1 MFVRQVGDKM
11 QTDLLNIFFEESEE
25 HLQSLNENVL
35 ILEQNPADMGVIGEI
50 FRSAHT
56 FKGMSASMEFTE
68 MADLTHKMENVLDE
82 IRHGNIVVNAN
93 IIDVI
98 FECIDNLEKMVADVQ
113 QGGMGNIDAASTKQ
127 KLEALLNGNV
137 EVSADYVENNRISN
151 KNVVSHEV
159 YITVEQQAILKAVR
173 AVMCIEALQNLGD
186 IQKTVPSIEEIEAD
200 AFGFEFTVFMNT
212 DRSVEELK
220 QVVLHVSEIDKVEVK
235 QGESSQ
241 EVVSP
246 EVVVQEFVQVEE
258 TVQPAIVTQMET
270 PIEAVVQPAMVT
282 QMETPIEE
290 VAQPASATSAKSTT
304 KTKNAKVENRSIRVQ
319 LEKIERLMNMFEE
332 SVIER
337 GRIDELAQ
345 TIQNKE
351 LIEHLN
357 RLGDISKDIQ
367 NVLLNM
373 RMVPIETVFNRFPRM
388 VRMLAKDLG
397 KKIDLQITG
406 EDTEV
411 DKIVIDEIGDPLVH
425 LIRNA
430 IDHGIETVEQ
440 RRDAGKNETG
450 TIKLEA
456 FHSGNHVVI
465 QITDDGN
472 GIYKGKVLEKAI
484 KNGVVTEAEANKLTD
499 REVFDLI
506 FQPGFSTAEV
516 VSDLSGRGVG
526 LDVVKHTIH
535 SLGGHLIIDSE
546 EGKGSTFRIELPLT
560 LSIIQSMLVQTN
572 DKRYALPLGS
582 IVEAIRIKREDI
594 QSLQGKDVLN
604 YRDQII
610 EVKHLSTVFGE
621 KTVDEAFESYDSQM
635 VPVLIVRNTHRS
647 YGLIVNTIIGQRE
660 IVLKSLG
667 DFFAES
673 SNYFSGATILG
684 DGRVVLILN
693 PEGL

>member
-1 MFVRQVGDKM
+1 M

-35 ILEQNPADMGVIGEI
+35 VLEQNPADMDVVGEI

-82 IRHGNIVVNAN
+82 IRHGNIVVNAD

-113 QGGMGNIDAASTKQ
+113 QGGMGNIDVASTKQ

-137 EVSADYVENNRISN
+137 ETPTEHIEQNHIDNDDA
-151 KNVVSHEV
+151 VSHEV
-159 YITVEQQAILKAVR
+159 HITVEQQAILKAVR
-173 AVMCIEALQNLGD
+173 AIMCIEALQNVGN
-186 IQKTVPSIEEIEAD
+186 IQKTAPSIEEIEAD
-200 AFGFEFTVFMNT
+200 AFGFEFTVFMDT
-212 DRSVEELK
+212 DCSIEELK
-220 QVVLHVSEIDKVEVK
+220 QVVLHVSEIEKVEVK
-235 QGESSQ
+235 QGEPISREVASKKVVTQ
-241 EVVSP
+241 EV
-246 EVVVQEFVQVEE
+246 VQVEE
-258 TVQPAIVTQMET
+258 MLQPAVATQVESPIV
-270 PIEAVVQPAMVT
+270 AKNQPTSAM
-282 QMETPIEE
+282 P
-290 VAQPASATSAKSTT
+290 AKSTT

-430 IDHGIETVEQ
+430 IDHGVETVEK

-472 GIYKGKVLEKAI
+472 GINKGKVLEKAI
-484 KNGVVTEAEANKLTD
+484 KNGVVTEADANRLTD

-572 DKRYALPLGS
+572 DKRYALPLGN

-604 YRDQII
+604 YRNQII

-621 KTVDEAFESYDSQM
+621 KTVDEAFASYDGQM

>member
-1 MFVRQVGDKM
+1 MKM
-11 QTDLLNIFFEESEE
+11 QTDLLNIFLEESEE

-35 ILEQNPADMGVIGEI
+35 ILEQNPADMGVVGEI

-82 IRHGNIVVNAN
+82 IRHGNIVVHAN

-113 QGGMGNIDAASTKQ
+113 QGGMGNIDVVSTKN

-137 EVSADYVENNRISN
+137 ETSAGHVEQESIN
-151 KNVVSHEV
+151 KDDAVSHEV
-159 YITVEQQAILKAVR
+159 HITVEQQAILKAVR
-173 AVMCIEALQNLGD
+173 AIMCIEALQNIGD

-212 DRSVEELK
+212 DSSVEELK
-220 QVVLHVSEIDKVEVK
+220 QVVLHVSEIEKVVVK

-241 EVVSP
+241 EVDSKFAT
-246 EVVVQEFVQVEE
+246 EEAVQVEE
-258 TVQPAIVTQMET
+258 MIQPDVVTTQVEA
-270 PIEAVVQPAMVT
+270 PIEAAK
-282 QMETPIEE
+282 
-290 VAQPASATSAKSTT
+290 QPASATTTKSAA
-304 KTKNAKVENRSIRVQ
+304 KTKNAKGENRSIRVQ

-430 IDHGIETVEQ
+430 IDHGVETVEQ

-472 GIYKGKVLEKAI
+472 GIHKGKVLEKAI
-484 KNGVVTEAEANKLTD
+484 KNGVVTESEANKLTD
-499 REVFDLI
+499 REVYDLI

-572 DKRYALPLGS
+572 DTRYALPLGN

-594 QSLQGKDVLN
+594 QSVQGKDVLN

-621 KTVDEAFESYDSQM
+621 KTVDEAFGSYDSQM

-667 DFFAES
+667 DFFADS

>member
-1 MFVRQVGDKM
+1 MKM

-35 ILEQNPADMGVIGEI
+35 TLEQNPTDMDVVGEI

-82 IRHGNIVVNAN
+82 IRHGNIVVNAE

-113 QGGMGNIDAASTKQ
+113 QGGMGNIDVVATKQ
-127 KLEALLNGNV
+127 KLEALLNGNI
-137 EVSADYVENNRISN
+137 EIPTEHIEQETINNDDEA
-151 KNVVSHEV
+151 SHEV
-159 YITVEQQAILKAVR
+159 HITVEQQAILKAVR
-173 AVMCIEALQNLGD
+173 AIMCIEALQNVGNV
-186 IQKTVPSIEEIEAD
+186 QRTVPSIEEIEEIEAD
-200 AFGFEFTVFMNT
+200 AFGFEFTVFMDT
-212 DRSVEELK
+212 DQSEEELK
-220 QVVLHVSEIDKVEVK
+220 QVVLHVSEIEKVEVK
-235 QGESSQ
+235 QAHTSK
-241 EVVSP
+241 EVVSEKLATQEAIQ
-246 EVVVQEFVQVEE
+246 EVSQAATHVESTKE
-258 TVQPAIVTQMET
+258 VSKQSTNAT
-270 PIEAVVQPAMVT
+270 P
-282 QMETPIEE
+282 
-290 VAQPASATSAKSTT
+290 AKSAA
-304 KTKNAKVENRSIRVQ
+304 KTKNGKVENRSIRVQ

-345 TIQNKE
+345 AIQNKE

-430 IDHGIETVEQ
+430 IDHGVETVEQ

-472 GIYKGKVLEKAI
+472 GIHKGKVLEKAI
-484 KNGVVTEAEANKLTD
+484 KNGVVTESEANKLTD
-499 REVFDLI
+499 REIFDLI

-572 DKRYALPLGS
+572 DKRYALPLGN

-594 QSLQGKDVLN
+594 QSIQGKDVLN
-604 YRDQII
+604 YRNQII

-621 KTVDEAFESYDSQM
+621 KTADEAFASYDGQM

>member
-1 MFVRQVGDKM
+1 M

-35 ILEQNPADMGVIGEI
+35 VLEQNPADMDVVGEI

-82 IRHGNIVVNAN
+82 IRHGNIVVNAD

-113 QGGMGNIDAASTKQ
+113 QGGMGNIDVVSTKQ

-137 EVSADYVENNRISN
+137 ETTTEHIEQNHIDNDDA
-151 KNVVSHEV
+151 VSHEV
-159 YITVEQQAILKAVR
+159 HITVEQQAILKAVR
-173 AVMCIEALQNLGD
+173 AIMCIEALQNVGN
-186 IQKTVPSIEEIEAD
+186 IQKTAPSIEEIEAD
-200 AFGFEFTVFMNT
+200 AFGFEFTVFMDT
-212 DRSVEELK
+212 DCSIEELK
-220 QVVLHVSEIDKVEVK
+220 QVVLHVSEIEKVEVK
-235 QGESSQ
+235 QGEPISREVASKKVVTQ
-241 EVVSP
+241 EV
-246 EVVVQEFVQVEE
+246 VQVEE
-258 TVQPAIVTQMET
+258 TLQPAVATQVESPIVATN
-270 PIEAVVQPAMVT
+270 QP
-282 QMETPIEE
+282 
-290 VAQPASATSAKSTT
+290 AKSTT

-430 IDHGIETVEQ
+430 IDHGVETVEK

-472 GIYKGKVLEKAI
+472 GIHKGKVLEKAI
-484 KNGVVTEAEANKLTD
+484 KNGVVTEADANRLTD

-560 LSIIQSMLVQTN
+560 LSIIQSMLIQTN
-572 DKRYALPLGS
+572 DKRYALPLGN
-582 IVEAIRIKREDI
+582 IVEAIRIKKEDI

-604 YRDQII
+604 YRNQII

-621 KTVDEAFESYDSQM
+621 KTVDEAFASYDGQM

>member
-1 MFVRQVGDKM
+1 M

-35 ILEQNPADMGVIGEI
+35 VLEQNPADMDVVGEI

-82 IRHGNIVVNAN
+82 IRHGNIVVNAD

-113 QGGMGNIDAASTKQ
+113 QGGMGNIDVVSTKQ

-137 EVSADYVENNRISN
+137 ETTTERIEQN
-151 KNVVSHEV
+151 HIDNDDAVSHEV
-159 YITVEQQAILKAVR
+159 HITVEQQAILKAVR
-173 AVMCIEALQNLGD
+173 AIMCIEALQNVGN
-186 IQKTVPSIEEIEAD
+186 IQKTAPSIEEIETD
-200 AFGFEFTVFMNT
+200 AFGFEFTVFMDT
-212 DRSVEELK
+212 DCSIEELK
-220 QVVLHVSEIDKVEVK
+220 QVVLHVSEIEKVEVK
-235 QGESSQ
+235 QGEPISREVASKKVVTQ
-241 EVVSP
+241 EV
-246 EVVVQEFVQVEE
+246 VQVEE
-258 TVQPAIVTQMET
+258 TLQPAVATQVESPIVATN
-270 PIEAVVQPAMVT
+270 QP
-282 QMETPIEE
+282 
-290 VAQPASATSAKSTT
+290 AKSTT

-430 IDHGIETVEQ
+430 IDHGVETVEK

-472 GIYKGKVLEKAI
+472 GINKGKVLEKAI
-484 KNGVVTEAEANKLTD
+484 KNGVVTEADANRLTD

-560 LSIIQSMLVQTN
+560 LSIIQSMLIQTN
-572 DKRYALPLGS
+572 DKRYALPLGN
-582 IVEAIRIKREDI
+582 IVEAIRIKKEDI

-604 YRDQII
+604 YRNQII

-621 KTVDEAFESYDSQM
+621 KTVDEAFASYDGQM

>member
-1 MFVRQVGDKM
+1 M
-11 QTDLLNIFFEESEE
+11 QTDLLNIFFEEAEE

-35 ILEQNPADMGVIGEI
+35 NLEQNPADMGVVGEI

-56 FKGMSASMEFTE
+56 FKGMSASMEFAE

-82 IRHGNIVVNAN
+82 IRHGNMMVNAN

-113 QGGMGNIDAASTKQ
+113 QGGMGNIDVVSTKQ
-127 KLEALLNGNV
+127 KLEALLHGNV
-137 EVSADYVENNRISN
+137 VTPTEHIEQDHIGNDGG
-151 KNVVSHEV
+151 VSHEV
-159 YITVEQQAILKAVR
+159 HITVEQQAILKAVR
-173 AVMCIEALQNLGD
+173 AIMCIEALQNVGN

-200 AFGFEFTVFMNT
+200 AFGFEFTVFMDT
-212 DRSVEELK
+212 DYNVEELK
-220 QVVLHVSEIDKVEVK
+220 QVVLHISEIEKVEVK
-235 QGESSQ
+235 QGHTSQ
-241 EVVSP
+241 EAVQIEKMIQSSAVAQVVSP
-246 EVVVQEFVQVEE
+246 VEAPK
-258 TVQPAIVTQMET
+258 QPANTT
-270 PIEAVVQPAMVT
+270 P
-282 QMETPIEE
+282 
-290 VAQPASATSAKSTT
+290 AKSTV

-319 LEKIERLMNMFEE
+319 LEKIETLMNMFEE

-406 EDTEV
+406 ETTEV

-430 IDHGIETVEQ
+430 IDHGVETVEK

-472 GIYKGKVLEKAI
+472 GINKGKVLEKAI
-484 KNGVVTEAEANKLTD
+484 KNGVVTEADANRLTD

-572 DKRYALPLGS
+572 DKRYALPLGN

-604 YRDQII
+604 YRNQII

-621 KTVDEAFESYDSQM
+621 KTVDEAFASYDGQM

>member
-1 MFVRQVGDKM
+1 M

-35 ILEQNPADMGVIGEI
+35 VLEQNPADMDVVGEI

-82 IRHGNIVVNAN
+82 IRHGNIVVNAD

-113 QGGMGNIDAASTKQ
+113 QGGMGNIDVASTKQ

-137 EVSADYVENNRISN
+137 ETPTEHIEQNHIDTDDG
-151 KNVVSHEV
+151 VSHEV
-159 YITVEQQAILKAVR
+159 HITVEQQAILKAVR
-173 AVMCIEALQNLGD
+173 AIMCIEALQNVGN
-186 IQKTVPSIEEIEAD
+186 IQKTAPSIEEIEAD
-200 AFGFEFTVFMNT
+200 AFGFEFTVFMDT
-212 DRSVEELK
+212 DCSIEELK
-220 QVVLHVSEIDKVEVK
+220 QVVLHVSEIEKVEVK
-235 QGESSQ
+235 QGEPISKEVASKKVVTQ
-241 EVVSP
+241 EV
-246 EVVVQEFVQVEE
+246 VQVEE
-258 TVQPAIVTQMET
+258 KLQPAVVTQVKS
-270 PIEAVVQPAMVT
+270 PIEATNQPSSTM
-282 QMETPIEE
+282 P
-290 VAQPASATSAKSTT
+290 AKSTT

-345 TIQNKE
+345 IIQNKE

-430 IDHGIETVEQ
+430 IDHGVETVEK

-472 GIYKGKVLEKAI
+472 GINKGKVLEKAI
-484 KNGVVTEAEANKLTD
+484 KNGVVTEADANRLTN

-572 DKRYALPLGS
+572 DKRYALPLGN

-604 YRDQII
+604 YRNQII

-621 KTVDEAFESYDSQM
+621 KTVDEAFASYDGQM

>member
-1 MFVRQVGDKM
+1 M
-11 QTDLLNIFFEESEE
+11 QTDLLNIFFEEAEE

-35 ILEQNPADMGVIGEI
+35 NLEQNPADMGVVGEI

-56 FKGMSASMEFTE
+56 FKGMSASMEFAE

-82 IRHGNIVVNAN
+82 IRHGNMMVNAN

-113 QGGMGNIDAASTKQ
+113 QGGMGNIDVVSTKH

-137 EVSADYVENNRISN
+137 EASMEQVEQSSINNDDT
-151 KNVVSHEV
+151 VSHEV

-173 AVMCIEALQNLGD
+173 AIMCIEALQNIGD

-200 AFGFEFTVFMNT
+200 AFGFEFTVYMDT

-220 QVVLHVSEIDKVEVK
+220 QVVLHVSEIEKVEVK
-235 QGESSQ
+235 QGNIAE
-241 EVVSP
+241 EGI
-246 EVVVQEFVQVEE
+246 VQSI
-258 TVQPAIVTQMET
+258 AATQLDPSLEART
-270 PIEAVVQPAMVT
+270 PTAST
-282 QMETPIEE
+282 TP
-290 VAQPASATSAKSTT
+290 AKSTT

-337 GRIDELAQ
+337 GRIDELAE

-397 KKIDLQITG
+397 KKIDLQIKG

-430 IDHGIETVEQ
+430 IDHGIETVEN

-472 GIYKGKVLEKAI
+472 GIHKGKVLEKAI
-484 KNGVVTEAEANKLTD
+484 KNGVVTESEANKLTD

-572 DKRYALPLGS
+572 DKRYALPLGN
-582 IVEAIRIKREDI
+582 IAEAIRIKKEDI

-604 YRDQII
+604 YRNQII

-621 KTVDEAFESYDSQM
+621 KTVDEAFASYDSQM

>member
-1 MFVRQVGDKM
+1 M

-35 ILEQNPADMGVIGEI
+35 VLEQNPADMDVVGEI

-82 IRHGNIVVNAN
+82 IRHGNIVVNAD

-113 QGGMGNIDAASTKQ
+113 QGGMGNIDVVSTKQ

-137 EVSADYVENNRISN
+137 ETPTEHIEQNHIDNDDA
-151 KNVVSHEV
+151 VSHEV
-159 YITVEQQAILKAVR
+159 HITVEQQAILKAVR
-173 AVMCIEALQNLGD
+173 AIMCIEALQNVGN
-186 IQKTVPSIEEIEAD
+186 IQKTAPSIEEIEAD
-200 AFGFEFTVFMNT
+200 AFGFEFTVFMDT
-212 DRSVEELK
+212 DCSIEELK
-220 QVVLHVSEIDKVEVK
+220 QVVLHVSEIEKVEVK
-235 QGESSQ
+235 QGEPISREVASKKVVTQ
-241 EVVSP
+241 EV
-246 EVVVQEFVQVEE
+246 VQVEE
-258 TVQPAIVTQMET
+258 MLQPAVATQVESPIVATN
-270 PIEAVVQPAMVT
+270 QP
-282 QMETPIEE
+282 
-290 VAQPASATSAKSTT
+290 TSAMPAKSNT

-337 GRIDELAQ
+337 GRIDELAE

-430 IDHGIETVEQ
+430 IDHGVETVEK

-472 GIYKGKVLEKAI
+472 GINKGKVLEKAI
-484 KNGVVTEAEANKLTD
+484 KNGVVTEADANRLTD

-572 DKRYALPLGS
+572 DKRYALPLGN

-604 YRDQII
+604 YRNQII

-621 KTVDEAFESYDSQM
+621 KTVDEAFASYDGQM

>member
-1 MFVRQVGDKM
+1 M

-35 ILEQNPADMGVIGEI
+35 TLEQNPADMDVVGEI

-56 FKGMSASMEFTE
+56 FKGMSASMEFAE

-82 IRHGNIVVNAN
+82 IRHGNIVVNAD

-113 QGGMGNIDAASTKQ
+113 QGGMGNIDVVSTKQ
-127 KLEALLNGNV
+127 KLEALLHGNV
-137 EVSADYVENNRISN
+137 VTPTEHIEQDHIGNDGG
-151 KNVVSHEV
+151 VSHEV
-159 YITVEQQAILKAVR
+159 HITVEQQAILKAVR
-173 AVMCIEALQNLGD
+173 AIMCIEALQNVGN

-200 AFGFEFTVFMNT
+200 AFGFEFTVFMDSDYN
-212 DRSVEELK
+212 VEELK
-220 QVVLHVSEIDKVEVK
+220 QVVLHISEIEKVEVK
-235 QGESSQ
+235 QGHTSQ
-241 EVVSP
+241 EAVQIEKMIQSSAVAQVVSP
-246 EVVVQEFVQVEE
+246 VEAPK
-258 TVQPAIVTQMET
+258 QP
-270 PIEAVVQPAMVT
+270 
-282 QMETPIEE
+282 
-290 VAQPASATSAKSTT
+290 AKSTV

-319 LEKIERLMNMFEE
+319 LEKIETLMNMFEE

-406 EDTEV
+406 ETTEV

-430 IDHGIETVEQ
+430 IDHGVETVEK

-472 GIYKGKVLEKAI
+472 GINKGKVLEKAI
-484 KNGVVTEAEANKLTD
+484 KNGVVTEADANRLTD

-572 DKRYALPLGS
+572 DKRYALPLGN

-604 YRDQII
+604 YRNQII

-621 KTVDEAFESYDSQM
+621 KTVDEAFASYDGQM

>member
-1 MFVRQVGDKM
+1 M

-35 ILEQNPADMGVIGEI
+35 VLEQNPADMDVVGEI

-82 IRHGNIVVNAN
+82 IRHGNIVVNAD

-113 QGGMGNIDAASTKQ
+113 QGGMGNIDVASTKQ

-137 EVSADYVENNRISN
+137 ETPTEHIEQNHIDTDDG
-151 KNVVSHEV
+151 VSHEV
-159 YITVEQQAILKAVR
+159 HITVEQQAILKAVR
-173 AVMCIEALQNLGD
+173 AIMCIEALQNVGN
-186 IQKTVPSIEEIEAD
+186 IQKTAPSIEEIEAD
-200 AFGFEFTVFMNT
+200 AFGFEFTVFMDT
-212 DRSVEELK
+212 DCSIEELK
-220 QVVLHVSEIDKVEVK
+220 QVVLHVSEIEKVEVK
-235 QGESSQ
+235 QGEPISKEVASKKVVTQ
-241 EVVSP
+241 EV
-246 EVVVQEFVQVEE
+246 VQVEE
-258 TVQPAIVTQMET
+258 KLQPAVVTQVKS
-270 PIEAVVQPAMVT
+270 PIEATNQPSSTM
-282 QMETPIEE
+282 P
-290 VAQPASATSAKSTT
+290 AKSTT

-345 TIQNKE
+345 IIQNKE

-397 KKIDLQITG
+397 KKIDLKITG

-430 IDHGIETVEQ
+430 IDHGVETVEK

-472 GIYKGKVLEKAI
+472 GINKGKVLEKAI
-484 KNGVVTEAEANKLTD
+484 KNGVVTEADANRLTD

-572 DKRYALPLGS
+572 DKRYALPLGN

-604 YRDQII
+604 YRNQII

-621 KTVDEAFESYDSQM
+621 KTVDEAFASYDGQM

>member
-1 MFVRQVGDKM
+1 M

-35 ILEQNPADMGVIGEI
+35 TLEQNPTDMDVVGEI

-82 IRHGNIVVNAN
+82 IRQGNIVVNAE

-113 QGGMGNIDAASTKQ
+113 QGGMGNIDVIATKQ
-127 KLEALLNGNV
+127 KLEALLNGNI
-137 EVSADYVENNRISN
+137 EIPTEHIEQETINNDDAA
-151 KNVVSHEV
+151 SHEV
-159 YITVEQQAILKAVR
+159 HITVEQQAILKAVR
-173 AVMCIEALQNLGD
+173 AIMCIEALQNVGNV
-186 IQKTVPSIEEIEAD
+186 QRTVPSIEEIEAD
-200 AFGFEFTVFMNT
+200 AFGFEFTVFMDT
-212 DRSVEELK
+212 DQSEEELK
-220 QVVLHVSEIDKVEVK
+220 QVVLHVSEIEKVEVK
-235 QGESSQ
+235 QGHTSKEVVSEKLVTQ
-241 EVVSP
+241 EVVQ
-246 EVVVQEFVQVEE
+246 EVIQAATHVESTKE
-258 TVQPAIVTQMET
+258 VSKQSANAT
-270 PIEAVVQPAMVT
+270 P
-282 QMETPIEE
+282 
-290 VAQPASATSAKSTT
+290 AKSNA
-304 KTKNAKVENRSIRVQ
+304 KTKNGKVENRSIRVQ

-345 TIQNKE
+345 AIQNKE

-430 IDHGIETVEQ
+430 IDHGVETVEQ

-472 GIYKGKVLEKAI
+472 GIHKGKVLEKAI
-484 KNGVVTEAEANKLTD
+484 KNGVVTESEANKLTD
-499 REVFDLI
+499 REIFDLI

-572 DKRYALPLGS
+572 DKRYALPLGN

-594 QSLQGKDVLN
+594 QSIQGKDVLN
-604 YRDQII
+604 YRNQII

-621 KTVDEAFESYDSQM
+621 KTADEAFASYDGQM

>member
-1 MFVRQVGDKM
+1 M

-35 ILEQNPADMGVIGEI
+35 ILEQNPADMDVVGEI

-82 IRHGNIVVNAN
+82 IRHGNIVVHAN

-113 QGGMGNIDAASTKQ
+113 QGGMGNIDVVSTKQ
-127 KLEALLNGNV
+127 KLESLLNGNV
-137 EVSADYVENNRISN
+137 ETSMEHVEQESINNDDA
-151 KNVVSHEV
+151 VSHEV
-159 YITVEQQAILKAVR
+159 HITVEQQAILKAVR
-173 AVMCIEALQNLGD
+173 AIMCIEALQNIGD

-212 DRSVEELK
+212 DRSEKELK
-220 QVVLHVSEIDKVEVK
+220 QVVLHVSEIEKVVVK
-235 QGESSQ
+235 QGESLQ
-241 EVVSP
+241 EVDSTVATQEDARVEEMIQPS
-246 EVVVQEFVQVEE
+246 VVAQVE
-258 TVQPAIVTQMET
+258 A
-270 PIEAVVQPAMVT
+270 PIETAK
-282 QMETPIEE
+282 
-290 VAQPASATSAKSTT
+290 QPASAIPTKSTA
-304 KTKNAKVENRSIRVQ
+304 KTKNAKGENRSIRVQ

-345 TIQNKE
+345 AIQNKE

-472 GIYKGKVLEKAI
+472 GIHKGKVLEKAI
-484 KNGVVTEAEANKLTD
+484 KNGVVTESEANKLTD

-572 DKRYALPLGS
+572 DKRYALPLGN

-594 QSLQGKDVLN
+594 QSIQGKDVLN

-621 KTVDEAFESYDSQM
+621 KTVDEAFESYESQM

>member
-1 MFVRQVGDKM
+1 M

-35 ILEQNPADMGVIGEI
+35 ILEQNPADMGVVGEI

-137 EVSADYVENNRISN
+137 EVSADNVENNRISN

-173 AVMCIEALQNLGD
+173 AIMCIEALQNLGD

-258 TVQPAIVTQMET
+258 TVQPAIVTQL
-270 PIEAVVQPAMVT
+270 
-282 QMETPIEE
+282 ETPIEE

-484 KNGVVTEAEANKLTD
+484 KNGVITEAEANKLTD

>member
-1 MFVRQVGDKM
+1 M
-11 QTDLLNIFFEESEE
+11 QTDLLNIFFEEAEE

-35 ILEQNPADMGVIGEI
+35 NLEQNPADMGVVGEI

-56 FKGMSASMEFTE
+56 FKGMSASMEFAE

-82 IRHGNIVVNAN
+82 IRHGNMMVNAN
-93 IIDVI
+93 ITDVI

-113 QGGMGNIDAASTKQ
+113 QGGMGNIDVVSTKH

-137 EVSADYVENNRISN
+137 EASMEQVEQSSINNDDT
-151 KNVVSHEV
+151 VSHEV

-173 AVMCIEALQNLGD
+173 AIMCIEALQNVGD

-200 AFGFEFTVFMNT
+200 AFGFEFTVYMDT

-220 QVVLHVSEIDKVEVK
+220 QVVLHVSEIEKVEVK
-235 QGESSQ
+235 QGNIAGEGI
-241 EVVSP
+241 
-246 EVVVQEFVQVEE
+246 VQSI
-258 TVQPAIVTQMET
+258 AATQLDPSLEART
-270 PIEAVVQPAMVT
+270 PT
-282 QMETPIEE
+282 
-290 VAQPASATSAKSTT
+290 ASTKPAKSTT

-337 GRIDELAQ
+337 GRIDELAE

-397 KKIDLQITG
+397 KKIDLQIKG

-430 IDHGIETVEQ
+430 IDHGIETVEN

-472 GIYKGKVLEKAI
+472 GIHKGKVLEKAI
-484 KNGVVTEAEANKLTD
+484 KNGVVTESEANKLTD

-572 DKRYALPLGS
+572 DKRYALPLGN
-582 IVEAIRIKREDI
+582 IAEAIRIKKEDI

-604 YRDQII
+604 YRNQII

-621 KTVDEAFESYDSQM
+621 KTVDEAFASYDSQM

>member
-1 MFVRQVGDKM
+1 M
-11 QTDLLNIFFEESEE
+11 QTDLLNIFFEEAEE

-35 ILEQNPADMGVIGEI
+35 NLEQNPADMDVVGEI

-82 IRHGNIVVNAN
+82 IRHGNMMVNAN

-113 QGGMGNIDAASTKQ
+113 QGGMGNIDVVSTKH

-137 EVSADYVENNRISN
+137 ESSMEHTELSSINNDDT
-151 KNVVSHEV
+151 VSHEV

-173 AVMCIEALQNLGD
+173 AIMCIEALQNLGS

-200 AFGFEFTVFMNT
+200 AFGFEFTVYMDT

-220 QVVLHVSEIDKVEVK
+220 QVVLHVSEIEKVEVK
-235 QGESSQ
+235 QGNYIAQ
-241 EVVSP
+241 EV
-246 EVVVQEFVQVEE
+246 VQVEE
-258 TVQPAIVTQMET
+258 TILPIAATQHESSLEASTQPAGT
-270 PIEAVVQPAMVT
+270 
-282 QMETPIEE
+282 
-290 VAQPASATSAKSTT
+290 TSAKSTT

-337 GRIDELAQ
+337 GRIDELAE

-397 KKIDLQITG
+397 KKIDLQIKG

-430 IDHGIETVEQ
+430 IDHGVETVEK

-472 GIYKGKVLEKAI
+472 GIHKGKVLEKAI
-484 KNGVVTEAEANKLTD
+484 KNGVVTEAEANKLSD

-560 LSIIQSMLVQTN
+560 LSIIQSMLIQTN
-572 DKRYALPLGS
+572 DKRYALPLGN
-582 IVEAIRIKREDI
+582 IVEAIRIKKEDI

-604 YRDQII
+604 YRNQII

-621 KTVDEAFESYDSQM
+621 NTVDEAFASYDSQM

>member
-1 MFVRQVGDKM
+1 M

-35 ILEQNPADMGVIGEI
+35 VLEQNPADMDVVGEI

-82 IRHGNIVVNAN
+82 IRHGNIVVNAD

-113 QGGMGNIDAASTKQ
+113 QGGMGNIDVASTKQ

-137 EVSADYVENNRISN
+137 ETPTEHIEQNHIDTDDG
-151 KNVVSHEV
+151 VSHEV
-159 YITVEQQAILKAVR
+159 HITVEQQAILKAVR
-173 AVMCIEALQNLGD
+173 AIMCIEALQNVGN
-186 IQKTVPSIEEIEAD
+186 IQKTAPSIEEIEAD
-200 AFGFEFTVFMNT
+200 AFGFEFTVFMDT
-212 DRSVEELK
+212 DCSIEELK
-220 QVVLHVSEIDKVEVK
+220 QVVLHVSEIEKVEVK
-235 QGESSQ
+235 QGEPISK
-241 EVVSP
+241 EVASKKVVTK
-246 EVVVQEFVQVEE
+246 EVVQVEE
-258 TVQPAIVTQMET
+258 KLQPAVVTQVKS
-270 PIEAVVQPAMVT
+270 PIEATNQPSSTM
-282 QMETPIEE
+282 P
-290 VAQPASATSAKSTT
+290 AKSTT

-345 TIQNKE
+345 IIQNKE

-388 VRMLAKDLG
+388 VRMLAKDIG

-430 IDHGIETVEQ
+430 IDHGVETVEK

-472 GIYKGKVLEKAI
+472 GINKGKVLEKAI
-484 KNGVVTEAEANKLTD
+484 KNGVVTEADANRLTD

-572 DKRYALPLGS
+572 DKRYALPLGN

-604 YRDQII
+604 YRNQII

-621 KTVDEAFESYDSQM
+621 KTVDEAFASYDGQM

>member
-1 MFVRQVGDKM
+1 M
-11 QTDLLNIFFEESEE
+11 
-25 HLQSLNENVL
+25 
-35 ILEQNPADMGVIGEI
+35 
-50 FRSAHT
+50 
-56 FKGMSASMEFTE
+56 
-68 MADLTHKMENVLDE
+68 
-82 IRHGNIVVNAN
+82 VNAD

-113 QGGMGNIDAASTKQ
+113 QGGMGNIDVVSTKQ
-127 KLEALLNGNV
+127 KLEALLHGNV
-137 EVSADYVENNRISN
+137 VTPTEHIEQDHIGNDGG
-151 KNVVSHEV
+151 VSHEV
-159 YITVEQQAILKAVR
+159 HIMVEQQAILKAVR
-173 AVMCIEALQNLGD
+173 AIMCIEALQNVGN

-200 AFGFEFTVFMNT
+200 AFGFEFTVFMDT
-212 DRSVEELK
+212 DYNVEELK
-220 QVVLHVSEIDKVEVK
+220 QVVLHISEIEKVEVK
-235 QGESSQ
+235 QGHTSQ
-241 EVVSP
+241 EAVQIEKMIQSSAVAQVVSP
-246 EVVVQEFVQVEE
+246 VEAPK
-258 TVQPAIVTQMET
+258 QPANTT
-270 PIEAVVQPAMVT
+270 P
-282 QMETPIEE
+282 
-290 VAQPASATSAKSTT
+290 AKSTV

-319 LEKIERLMNMFEE
+319 LEKIETLMNMFEE

-406 EDTEV
+406 ETTEV

-430 IDHGIETVEQ
+430 IDHGVETVEK

-472 GIYKGKVLEKAI
+472 GINKGKVLEKAI
-484 KNGVVTEAEANKLTD
+484 KNGVVTEADANRLTD

-572 DKRYALPLGS
+572 DKRYALPLGN

-604 YRDQII
+604 YRNQII

-621 KTVDEAFESYDSQM
+621 KTVDEAFASYDGQM

>member
-1 MFVRQVGDKM
+1 M

-35 ILEQNPADMGVIGEI
+35 VLEQNPADMDVVGEI

-82 IRHGNIVVNAN
+82 IRHGNIVVNAD

-113 QGGMGNIDAASTKQ
+113 QGGMGNIDVVSTKQ

-137 EVSADYVENNRISN
+137 ETPTEHIEQNHIDNDDA
-151 KNVVSHEV
+151 VSHEV
-159 YITVEQQAILKAVR
+159 HITVEQQAILKAVR
-173 AVMCIEALQNLGD
+173 AIMCIEALQNVGN
-186 IQKTVPSIEEIEAD
+186 IQKTAPSIEEIEAD
-200 AFGFEFTVFMNT
+200 AFGFEFTVFMDT
-212 DRSVEELK
+212 DCSIEELK
-220 QVVLHVSEIDKVEVK
+220 QVVLHVSEIEKVEVK
-235 QGESSQ
+235 QGEPISREVASKKVVTQ
-241 EVVSP
+241 EV
-246 EVVVQEFVQVEE
+246 VQVEE
-258 TVQPAIVTQMET
+258 MLQPAVATQVESPIVATN
-270 PIEAVVQPAMVT
+270 QPTSAM
-282 QMETPIEE
+282 P
-290 VAQPASATSAKSTT
+290 AKSTT

-430 IDHGIETVEQ
+430 IDHGVETVEK

-450 TIKLEA
+450 TIKLGA

-472 GIYKGKVLEKAI
+472 GINKGKVLEKAI
-484 KNGVVTEAEANKLTD
+484 KNGVVTEADANRLTD

-572 DKRYALPLGS
+572 DKRYALPLGN

-604 YRDQII
+604 YRNQII

-621 KTVDEAFESYDSQM
+621 KTVDEAFASYDGQM

>member
-1 MFVRQVGDKM
+1 M

-35 ILEQNPADMGVIGEI
+35 TLEQNPTDMDVVGEI

-82 IRHGNIVVNAN
+82 IRHGNIVVNAE

-113 QGGMGNIDAASTKQ
+113 QGGMGNIDVVATKQ
-127 KLEALLNGNV
+127 KLEALLNGNI
-137 EVSADYVENNRISN
+137 EIPTEHIEQETINNDDEA
-151 KNVVSHEV
+151 SHEV
-159 YITVEQQAILKAVR
+159 HITVEQQAILKAVR
-173 AVMCIEALQNLGD
+173 AIMCIEALQNVGNV
-186 IQKTVPSIEEIEAD
+186 QRTVPSIEEIEAD
-200 AFGFEFTVFMNT
+200 AFGFEFTVFMDT
-212 DRSVEELK
+212 DQSEEELK
-220 QVVLHVSEIDKVEVK
+220 QVVLHVSEIEKVEVK
-235 QGESSQ
+235 QAHTSK
-241 EVVSP
+241 EVVSEKLATQEAIQ
-246 EVVVQEFVQVEE
+246 EVSQAATHVESTKE
-258 TVQPAIVTQMET
+258 VSKQSTNAT
-270 PIEAVVQPAMVT
+270 P
-282 QMETPIEE
+282 
-290 VAQPASATSAKSTT
+290 AKSAA
-304 KTKNAKVENRSIRVQ
+304 KTKNGKVENRSIRVQ

-345 TIQNKE
+345 AIQNKE

-357 RLGDISKDIQ
+357 RLGEISKDIQ

-430 IDHGIETVEQ
+430 IDHGVETVEQ

-472 GIYKGKVLEKAI
+472 GIHKGKVLEKAI
-484 KNGVVTEAEANKLTD
+484 KNGVVTESEANKLTD
-499 REVFDLI
+499 REIFDLI

-572 DKRYALPLGS
+572 DKRYALPLGN

-594 QSLQGKDVLN
+594 QSIQGKDVLN
-604 YRDQII
+604 YRNQII

-621 KTVDEAFESYDSQM
+621 KTADEAFASYDGQM

>member
-1 MFVRQVGDKM
+1 M
-11 QTDLLNIFFEESEE
+11 QTDLLNIFFEEAEE

-35 ILEQNPADMGVIGEI
+35 NLERNPADMGVVGEI

-68 MADLTHKMENVLDE
+68 MADLTHKMESVLDE
-82 IRHGNIVVNAN
+82 IRHGNMMVNAN

-113 QGGMGNIDAASTKQ
+113 QGGMGNIDVVSTKF

-137 EVSADYVENNRISN
+137 EASMENAEQSSINN
-151 KNVVSHEV
+151 DDTVSHEV

-173 AVMCIEALQNLGD
+173 AIMCIEALQNLGN

-200 AFGFEFTVFMNT
+200 AFGFEFTVYMNT
-212 DRSVEELK
+212 DHSVEELK
-220 QVVLHVSEIDKVEVK
+220 RVVLHVSEIEKVEVK
-235 QGESSQ
+235 QGSHK
-241 EVVSP
+241 
-246 EVVVQEFVQVEE
+246 VQEGVQVEE
-258 TVQPAIVTQMET
+258 TIQQVETRQLESSLELPIQPV
-270 PIEAVVQPAMVT
+270 
-282 QMETPIEE
+282 
-290 VAQPASATSAKSTT
+290 SNTSTKRTT

-319 LEKIERLMNMFEE
+319 LEKIETLMNMFEE

-337 GRIDELAQ
+337 GRIDELAE

-430 IDHGIETVEQ
+430 IDHGIETVEK

-472 GIYKGKVLEKAI
+472 GIYKEKVLEKAI
-484 KNGVVTEAEANKLTD
+484 KNGVITETEANKLTD
-499 REVFDLI
+499 REVYDLI

-572 DKRYALPLGS
+572 DTRYALPLGN
-582 IVEAIRIKREDI
+582 IVEAIRIQKEDI

-604 YRDQII
+604 YRNQII
-610 EVKHLSTVFGE
+610 EVKHLNTVFGE
-621 KTVDEAFESYDSQM
+621 KTVDDAFASYDSQM
-635 VPVLIVRNTHRS
+635 VPVLIVRNSHRS

>member
-1 MFVRQVGDKM
+1 M
-11 QTDLLNIFFEESEE
+11 QTDLLNIFFEEAEE

-35 ILEQNPADMGVIGEI
+35 NLERNPADMGVVGEI

-68 MADLTHKMENVLDE
+68 MADLTHKMESVLDE
-82 IRHGNIVVNAN
+82 IRHGNMMVNAN

-113 QGGMGNIDAASTKQ
+113 QGGMGNIDVVSTKL

-137 EVSADYVENNRISN
+137 EASMENVEQNSINNDDT
-151 KNVVSHEV
+151 VSHEV

-173 AVMCIEALQNLGD
+173 AIMCIEALQNLGN

-200 AFGFEFTVFMNT
+200 AFGFEFTVHMNT
-212 DRSVEELK
+212 DHSVEELER
-220 QVVLHVSEIDKVEVK
+220 VVLHVSEIEKVEVK
-235 QGESSQ
+235 QGIHKVQ
-241 EVVSP
+241 EV
-246 EVVVQEFVQVEE
+246 VQVEE
-258 TVQPAIVTQMET
+258 TIPQVETRQLKSPLELPIQPV
-270 PIEAVVQPAMVT
+270 
-282 QMETPIEE
+282 
-290 VAQPASATSAKSTT
+290 SNTSTKSTT

-319 LEKIERLMNMFEE
+319 LEKIETLMNMFEE

-337 GRIDELAQ
+337 GRIDELAE

-397 KKIDLQITG
+397 KKIDLQIKG

-430 IDHGIETVEQ
+430 IDHGIETIEK

-472 GIYKGKVLEKAI
+472 GIHKGKVLEKAI
-484 KNGVVTEAEANKLTD
+484 KNGVVTESEANKLMD

-572 DKRYALPLGS
+572 DTRYALPLGN
-582 IVEAIRIKREDI
+582 IVEAIRIQKEDI

-604 YRDQII
+604 YRNQII
-610 EVKHLSTVFGE
+610 EVKHLNNVFGE
-621 KTVDEAFESYDSQM
+621 KTVEDAFASYDSQM
-635 VPVLIVRNTHRS
+635 VPVLIVRNSRRS

-673 SNYFSGATILG
+673 SNCFSGATILG

>member
-1 MFVRQVGDKM
+1 M
-11 QTDLLNIFFEESEE
+11 QTDLLNIFFEEAEE

-35 ILEQNPADMGVIGEI
+35 NLEQNPADMGVVGEI

-56 FKGMSASMEFTE
+56 FKGMSASMEFAE

-82 IRHGNIVVNAN
+82 IRHGNMMVNAN

-98 FECIDNLEKMVADVQ
+98 FECIDNLEKMVTDVQ
-113 QGGMGNIDAASTKQ
+113 QGGMGNIDVVSTKH

-137 EVSADYVENNRISN
+137 EASMEQVEQSSINNDDT
-151 KNVVSHEV
+151 VSHEV

-173 AVMCIEALQNLGD
+173 AIMCIEALQNVGD

-200 AFGFEFTVFMNT
+200 AFGFEFTVYMDT

-220 QVVLHVSEIDKVEVK
+220 QVVLHVSEIEKVEVK
-235 QGESSQ
+235 QGNIAE
-241 EVVSP
+241 EGI
-246 EVVVQEFVQVEE
+246 VQSI
-258 TVQPAIVTQMET
+258 AATQLDPSLEART
-270 PIEAVVQPAMVT
+270 PTAST
-282 QMETPIEE
+282 TP
-290 VAQPASATSAKSTT
+290 AKSTT

-337 GRIDELAQ
+337 GRIDELAE

-367 NVLLNM
+367 NVLLNT
-373 RMVPIETVFNRFPRM
+373 RKTIETVFNRFPRM

-397 KKIDLQITG
+397 KKIDLQIKG

-430 IDHGIETVEQ
+430 IDHGIETVEN

-472 GIYKGKVLEKAI
+472 GIHKGKVLEKAI
-484 KNGVVTEAEANKLTD
+484 KNGVVTESEANKLTD

-546 EGKGSTFRIELPLT
+546 EGKGSTFRIELLLT

-572 DKRYALPLGS
+572 DKRYALPLGN
-582 IVEAIRIKREDI
+582 IAEAIRIKKEDI

-604 YRDQII
+604 YRNQII

-621 KTVDEAFESYDSQM
+621 KTVDEAFASYDSQM

>member
-1 MFVRQVGDKM
+1 M
-11 QTDLLNIFFEESEE
+11 QTDLLNIFFEEAEE

-35 ILEQNPADMGVIGEI
+35 NLERNPADMGVVGEI

-68 MADLTHKMENVLDE
+68 MADLTHKMESVLDE
-82 IRHGNIVVNAN
+82 IRHGNMMVNAN

-113 QGGMGNIDAASTKQ
+113 QGGMGNIDVVSTKL

-137 EVSADYVENNRISN
+137 EASMENVEQSSINNDDT
-151 KNVVSHEV
+151 VSHEV

-173 AVMCIEALQNLGD
+173 AIMCIEALQNLGN

-200 AFGFEFTVFMNT
+200 AFGFEFTVYMNT
-212 DRSVEELK
+212 DHSVEELK
-220 QVVLHVSEIDKVEVK
+220 RVVLHVSEIEKVEVK
-235 QGESSQ
+235 QGSHKVQ
-241 EVVSP
+241 EV
-246 EVVVQEFVQVEE
+246 VQVEE
-258 TVQPAIVTQMET
+258 TIPQVETRQLKSPLELPIQPV
-270 PIEAVVQPAMVT
+270 
-282 QMETPIEE
+282 
-290 VAQPASATSAKSTT
+290 SNTSTKSTT

-319 LEKIERLMNMFEE
+319 LEKIETLMNMFEE

-337 GRIDELAQ
+337 GRIDELAE

-430 IDHGIETVEQ
+430 IDHGIETVEK

-472 GIYKGKVLEKAI
+472 GIHKGKVLEKAI
-484 KNGVVTEAEANKLTD
+484 KNGVVTESEANKLTD

-572 DKRYALPLGS
+572 DTRYALPLGN
-582 IVEAIRIKREDI
+582 IVEAIRIQKEDV

-604 YRDQII
+604 YRNQII
-610 EVKHLSTVFGE
+610 EVKHLNTVFGE
-621 KTVDEAFESYDSQM
+621 KTVEDAFASYDSQM
-635 VPVLIVRNTHRS
+635 VPVLIVRNSRRS

-673 SNYFSGATILG
+673 SNCFSGATILG

>member
-1 MFVRQVGDKM
+1 M
-11 QTDLLNIFFEESEE
+11 QTDLLNIFFEEAEE

-35 ILEQNPADMGVIGEI
+35 NLERNPADMEVVGEI

-68 MADLTHKMENVLDE
+68 MADLTHKMESVLDE
-82 IRHGNIVVNAN
+82 IRHGNMMVNVN

-113 QGGMGNIDAASTKQ
+113 QGGMGNIDVVSTKL

-137 EVSADYVENNRISN
+137 EASMGNAEQSSI
-151 KNVVSHEV
+151 KNDHTVSHEV
-159 YITVEQQAILKAVR
+159 HITVEQQAILKAVR
-173 AVMCIEALQNLGD
+173 AIMCMEALQNLGD

-200 AFGFEFTVFMNT
+200 AFGFEFTVYMDT
-212 DRSVEELK
+212 DCSVEELK
-220 QVVLHVSEIDKVEVK
+220 QAVLHVSEIEKVEVK
-235 QGESSQ
+235 QGNHKAQ
-241 EVVSP
+241 EL
-246 EVVVQEFVQVEE
+246 VVQEVVQVEE
-258 TVQPAIVTQMET
+258 AIQQVETRQLESSLELPTQQ
-270 PIEAVVQPAMVT
+270 V
-282 QMETPIEE
+282 
-290 VAQPASATSAKSTT
+290 SNTSTKSTT

-337 GRIDELAQ
+337 GRIDELAA

-430 IDHGIETVEQ
+430 IDHGIETVEK

-472 GIYKGKVLEKAI
+472 GIYKEKVLEKAI
-484 KNGVVTEAEANKLTD
+484 KNGVITEAEANKLTD
-499 REVFDLI
+499 REVYDLI

-572 DKRYALPLGS
+572 DMRYALPLGN
-582 IVEAIRIKREDI
+582 IVEAIRIQKEDI

-604 YRDQII
+604 YRNQII
-610 EVKHLSTVFGE
+610 EVKHLSSVFGE
-621 KTVDEAFESYDSQM
+621 KTVDDAFTLYDSQM
-635 VPVLIVRNTHRS
+635 VPVLIVRNSHRS

>member
-1 MFVRQVGDKM
+1 M
-11 QTDLLNIFFEESEE
+11 QTDLLNIFFEEAEE

-35 ILEQNPADMGVIGEI
+35 NLERNPADMEVVGEI

-68 MADLTHKMENVLDE
+68 MADLTHKMESILDE
-82 IRHGNIVVNAN
+82 IRHGNMMVNVN

-113 QGGMGNIDAASTKQ
+113 QGGIGNIDVISTKL
-127 KLEALLNGNV
+127 KLEALLNGNA
-137 EVSADYVENNRISN
+137 EQGSKNNN
-151 KNVVSHEV
+151 DTVSHEV
-159 YITVEQQAILKAVR
+159 HITVEKQAILKAVR
-173 AVMCIEALQNLGD
+173 AIMCMEALQNLGK

-200 AFGFEFTVFMNT
+200 AFGFEFTVYMNT

-220 QVVLHVSEIDKVEVK
+220 QVVLHVSEIEKVEVK
-235 QGESSQ
+235 QGKHKAQEIVVQ
-241 EVVSP
+241 EVVP
-246 EVVVQEFVQVEE
+246 VEE
-258 TVQPAIVTQMET
+258 TIQQVETAQLESPLELPTQQ
-270 PIEAVVQPAMVT
+270 V
-282 QMETPIEE
+282 
-290 VAQPASATSAKSTT
+290 SNTSTKSTT

-337 GRIDELAQ
+337 GRIDELAE

-411 DKIVIDEIGDPLVH
+411 DKIVIDEIGDRLVH

-430 IDHGIETVEQ
+430 IDHGVETVEK

-472 GIYKGKVLEKAI
+472 GIYKEKVLEKAI
-484 KNGVVTEAEANKLTD
+484 KNGVITETEANKLTD
-499 REVFDLI
+499 REVYDLI

-572 DKRYALPLGS
+572 DTRYALPLGN
-582 IVEAIRIKREDI
+582 IVEAIRIQKEDI

-621 KTVDEAFESYDSQM
+621 VTEGDAFASYDSQM
-635 VPVLIVRNTHRS
+635 VPVLIVRNSYRS

>member
-1 MFVRQVGDKM
+1 M

-35 ILEQNPADMGVIGEI
+35 TLEQNPADMDVVGEI

-82 IRHGNIVVNAN
+82 IRHGNIVVNAE

-113 QGGMGNIDAASTKQ
+113 QGGMGNIDVVTTKQ

-137 EVSADYVENNRISN
+137 ENPVGYIEQEPINNDDA
-151 KNVVSHEV
+151 VSHEV
-159 YITVEQQAILKAVR
+159 HITVEQQAILKAVR
-173 AVMCIEALQNLGD
+173 AIMCIEALQNVGNV
-186 IQKTVPSIEEIEAD
+186 QKTVPSIEEIEAD
-200 AFGFEFTVFMNT
+200 AFGFEFTVFMDT
-212 DRSVEELK
+212 DQSEEELK
-220 QVVLHVSEIDKVEVK
+220 QVVLHVSEIEKVEVK
-235 QGESSQ
+235 QGHTSK
-241 EVVSP
+241 EVVSEELATQ
-246 EVVVQEFVQVEE
+246 EVIQVESTKE
-258 TVQPAIVTQMET
+258 ISK
-270 PIEAVVQPAMVT
+270 
-282 QMETPIEE
+282 
-290 VAQPASATSAKSTT
+290 QPASATPAKSNG
-304 KTKNAKVENRSIRVQ
+304 KTKSGKVENRSIRVQ

-345 TIQNKE
+345 RIQNKE

-430 IDHGIETVEQ
+430 IDHGVETVEQ

-472 GIYKGKVLEKAI
+472 GIHKGKVLEKAI
-484 KNGVVTEAEANKLTD
+484 KNGVVTESEANKLTD

-572 DKRYALPLGS
+572 DKRYAFPLGN

-604 YRDQII
+604 YRNQII

-621 KTVDEAFESYDSQM
+621 KTVDEAFASYDGQM

>member
-1 MFVRQVGDKM
+1 M

-35 ILEQNPADMGVIGEI
+35 VLEQNPADMDVVGEI

-82 IRHGNIVVNAN
+82 IRHGNIVVNAD

-113 QGGMGNIDAASTKQ
+113 QGGMGNIDVVSTKQ

-137 EVSADYVENNRISN
+137 ETPTEHVEQNHIDNDDA
-151 KNVVSHEV
+151 VSHEV
-159 YITVEQQAILKAVR
+159 HITVEQQAILKAVR
-173 AVMCIEALQNLGD
+173 AIMCIEALQNVGN
-186 IQKTVPSIEEIEAD
+186 IQKTAPSIEEIEAD
-200 AFGFEFTVFMNT
+200 AFGFEFTVFMDT
-212 DRSVEELK
+212 DCSIEELK
-220 QVVLHVSEIDKVEVK
+220 QVVLHVSEIEKVEVK
-235 QGESSQ
+235 QGEPVSREVASKKVVTQ
-241 EVVSP
+241 EV
-246 EVVVQEFVQVEE
+246 VQVEE
-258 TVQPAIVTQMET
+258 MLQPAVATQVESPIVATN
-270 PIEAVVQPAMVT
+270 QPTSAM
-282 QMETPIEE
+282 P
-290 VAQPASATSAKSTT
+290 AKSTT

-430 IDHGIETVEQ
+430 IDHGVETVEK

-472 GIYKGKVLEKAI
+472 GINKGKVLEKAI
-484 KNGVVTEAEANKLTD
+484 KNGVVTEADANRLTD

-572 DKRYALPLGS
+572 DKRYALPLGN

-604 YRDQII
+604 YRNQII

-621 KTVDEAFESYDSQM
+621 KTVDEAFASYDGQM

>member
-1 MFVRQVGDKM
+1 M
-11 QTDLLNIFFEESEE
+11 QTDLLNIFFEEAEE

-35 ILEQNPADMGVIGEI
+35 NLERNPADMGVVGEI

-68 MADLTHKMENVLDE
+68 MADLTHKMESVLDE
-82 IRHGNIVVNAN
+82 IRHGNMMVNAN

-113 QGGMGNIDAASTKQ
+113 QGGMGNIDVVLTKL

-137 EVSADYVENNRISN
+137 EASMENAEQSSINN
-151 KNVVSHEV
+151 DDTVSHEV

-173 AVMCIEALQNLGD
+173 AIMCIEALQNLGN

-200 AFGFEFTVFMNT
+200 AFGFEFTVYMNT

-220 QVVLHVSEIDKVEVK
+220 QVVLHVSEIEKVEVK
-235 QGESSQ
+235 KGNHKVQ
-241 EVVSP
+241 EV
-246 EVVVQEFVQVEE
+246 VQVEE
-258 TVQPAIVTQMET
+258 TIQQVETTQLESSLELPT
-270 PIEAVVQPAMVT
+270 RSV
-282 QMETPIEE
+282 
-290 VAQPASATSAKSTT
+290 SNTSTKSTT

-337 GRIDELAQ
+337 GRIDELAE

-430 IDHGIETVEQ
+430 IDHGVETVEK
-440 RRDAGKNETG
+440 RRDSGKNETG

-472 GIYKGKVLEKAI
+472 GIYKEKVLEKAI
-484 KNGVVTEAEANKLTD
+484 KNGVITEAEANKLTD
-499 REVFDLI
+499 REVYDLI

-572 DKRYALPLGS
+572 DTRYALPLGN
-582 IVEAIRIKREDI
+582 IVEAIRIQKEDI

-604 YRDQII
+604 YRNQII
-610 EVKHLSTVFGE
+610 EVKHLNAVFGE
-621 KTVDEAFESYDSQM
+621 KTVDDAFASYDSQM
-635 VPVLIVRNTHRS
+635 VPVLIVRNSHRS

>member
-1 MFVRQVGDKM
+1 M

-35 ILEQNPADMGVIGEI
+35 VLEQNPADMDVVGEI

-82 IRHGNIVVNAN
+82 IRHGNIVVNAD

-113 QGGMGNIDAASTKQ
+113 QGGMGNIDVASTKQ

-137 EVSADYVENNRISN
+137 ETPTEHIEQNHIDTDDA
-151 KNVVSHEV
+151 VSHEV
-159 YITVEQQAILKAVR
+159 HITVEQQAILKAVR
-173 AVMCIEALQNLGD
+173 AIMCIEALQNVGN
-186 IQKTVPSIEEIEAD
+186 IQKTAPSIEEIEAD
-200 AFGFEFTVFMNT
+200 AFGFEFTVFMDT
-212 DRSVEELK
+212 DCSIEELK
-220 QVVLHVSEIDKVEVK
+220 QVVLHVSEIEKVEVK
-235 QGESSQ
+235 QGEPISKEVASKKVVTQ
-241 EVVSP
+241 EV
-246 EVVVQEFVQVEE
+246 VQVEE
-258 TVQPAIVTQMET
+258 KLQPAVVTQVNS
-270 PIEAVVQPAMVT
+270 PIEATNQPSSTM
-282 QMETPIEE
+282 P
-290 VAQPASATSAKSTT
+290 AKSTT

-430 IDHGIETVEQ
+430 IDHGVETVEK

-472 GIYKGKVLEKAI
+472 GINKGKVLEKAI
-484 KNGVVTEAEANKLTD
+484 KNGVVTEADANRLTD

-572 DKRYALPLGS
+572 DKRYALPLGN

-604 YRDQII
+604 YRNQII

-621 KTVDEAFESYDSQM
+621 KTVDEAFASYDGQM

>member
-1 MFVRQVGDKM
+1 MKM

-35 ILEQNPADMGVIGEI
+35 ILEQNPTDMDVVGEI

-82 IRHGNIVVNAN
+82 IRHGNIVVHAD

-113 QGGMGNIDAASTKQ
+113 QGGMGNIDVVATKQ

-137 EVSADYVENNRISN
+137 ETSMEHVEQESINNDDA
-151 KNVVSHEV
+151 VSHEV
-159 YITVEQQAILKAVR
+159 HITVEQQAILKAVR
-173 AVMCIEALQNLGD
+173 AIMCIEALQNIGD

-212 DRSVEELK
+212 DRSEEEVK
-220 QVVLHVSEIDKVEVK
+220 QVVLHVSEIEKVVVK
-235 QGESSQ
+235 QGESLQ
-241 EVVSP
+241 EVDSMVATQETTRVEEMIQSS
-246 EVVVQEFVQVEE
+246 VVAQVE
-258 TVQPAIVTQMET
+258 A
-270 PIEAVVQPAMVT
+270 PIETAK
-282 QMETPIEE
+282 
-290 VAQPASATSAKSTT
+290 QPASAMPTKSTA
-304 KTKNAKVENRSIRVQ
+304 KTKNAKGENRSIRVQ

-345 TIQNKE
+345 AIQNKE

-430 IDHGIETVEQ
+430 IDHGIETVEK

-472 GIYKGKVLEKAI
+472 GIHKGKVLEKAI
-484 KNGVVTEAEANKLTD
+484 KNGVVTESEANKLTD

-572 DKRYALPLGS
+572 DKRYALPLGN

-594 QSLQGKDVLN
+594 QTLQGKDVLN

-621 KTVDEAFESYDSQM
+621 KSVDEAFESYESQM

>member
-1 MFVRQVGDKM
+1 MKM

-35 ILEQNPADMGVIGEI
+35 TLEQNPTDMDVVGEI

-82 IRHGNIVVNAN
+82 IRHGNIVVNAE

-113 QGGMGNIDAASTKQ
+113 QGGMGNIDVITTKQ

-137 EVSADYVENNRISN
+137 ETPAEYIEQEPINNDDA
-151 KNVVSHEV
+151 VSHEV
-159 YITVEQQAILKAVR
+159 HITVEQHAILKAVR
-173 AVMCIEALQNLGD
+173 AIMCIEALQNVGNV
-186 IQKTVPSIEEIEAD
+186 QKTVPSIEEIEAD
-200 AFGFEFTVFMNT
+200 AFGFEFTVFIDT
-212 DRSVEELK
+212 DQSEEELK
-220 QVVLHVSEIDKVEVK
+220 QVVLHVSEIEKVEVK
-235 QGESSQ
+235 QGHTLK
-241 EVVSP
+241 EVVSKELGTQEAMQEGLQAATHVESTK
-246 EVVVQEFVQVEE
+246 EVSKQS
-258 TVQPAIVTQMET
+258 ANAT
-270 PIEAVVQPAMVT
+270 P
-282 QMETPIEE
+282 
-290 VAQPASATSAKSTT
+290 AKSAA
-304 KTKNAKVENRSIRVQ
+304 KTKNGKVENRSIRVQ

-345 TIQNKE
+345 AIQNKE

-430 IDHGIETVEQ
+430 IDHGVETVEQ

-472 GIYKGKVLEKAI
+472 GIHKGKVLEKAI
-484 KNGVVTEAEANKLTD
+484 KNGVVTESEANKLTD

-572 DKRYALPLGS
+572 DKRYAFPLGN
-582 IVEAIRIKREDI
+582 IVEAIRIKKEDI

-604 YRDQII
+604 YRNQII

-621 KTVDEAFESYDSQM
+621 KTVDEAFGSYDGQM

>member
-1 MFVRQVGDKM
+1 M

-35 ILEQNPADMGVIGEI
+35 TLEQNPADMDVVGEI

-56 FKGMSASMEFTE
+56 FKGMSASMEFAE

-82 IRHGNIVVNAN
+82 IRHGNIVVNAD

-113 QGGMGNIDAASTKQ
+113 QGGMGNIDVVSTKQ
-127 KLEALLNGNV
+127 KLEALLHGNV
-137 EVSADYVENNRISN
+137 VTPTEHIEQDHIGNDGG
-151 KNVVSHEV
+151 VSHEV
-159 YITVEQQAILKAVR
+159 HITVEQQAILKAVR
-173 AVMCIEALQNLGD
+173 AIMCIEALQNVGN

-200 AFGFEFTVFMNT
+200 AFGFEFTVFMDT
-212 DRSVEELK
+212 DYNVEELK
-220 QVVLHVSEIDKVEVK
+220 QVVLHISEIEKVEVK
-235 QGESSQ
+235 QGHTSQ
-241 EVVSP
+241 EAVQIEKMIQSSAIAQVVSP
-246 EVVVQEFVQVEE
+246 VEAPK
-258 TVQPAIVTQMET
+258 QPANTT
-270 PIEAVVQPAMVT
+270 P
-282 QMETPIEE
+282 
-290 VAQPASATSAKSTT
+290 AKSTV

-319 LEKIERLMNMFEE
+319 LEKIETLMNMFEE

-406 EDTEV
+406 ETTEV

-430 IDHGIETVEQ
+430 IDHGVETVEK

-472 GIYKGKVLEKAI
+472 GINKGKVLEKAI
-484 KNGVVTEAEANKLTD
+484 KNGVVTEADANRLTD

-572 DKRYALPLGS
+572 DKRYALPLGN

-604 YRDQII
+604 YRNQII

-621 KTVDEAFESYDSQM
+621 KTVDEAFASYDGQM

>member
-1 MFVRQVGDKM
+1 M

-35 ILEQNPADMGVIGEI
+35 ILEQNPADMGVVGEI

-82 IRHGNIVVNAN
+82 IRHGNIVVHAN

-113 QGGMGNIDAASTKQ
+113 QGGMGNIDVVSTKN

-137 EVSADYVENNRISN
+137 ETSAGHVEQESIN
-151 KNVVSHEV
+151 KDDAVSHEV
-159 YITVEQQAILKAVR
+159 HITVEQQAILKAVR
-173 AVMCIEALQNLGD
+173 AIMCIEALQNIGD

-212 DRSVEELK
+212 DSSVEELK
-220 QVVLHVSEIDKVEVK
+220 QVVLHVSEIEKVVVK

-241 EVVSP
+241 EVDSKFAI
-246 EVVVQEFVQVEE
+246 EEAVQVEE
-258 TVQPAIVTQMET
+258 MIQPDVVTTQVEA
-270 PIEAVVQPAMVT
+270 PIEAAK
-282 QMETPIEE
+282 
-290 VAQPASATSAKSTT
+290 QPASATTTKSAA
-304 KTKNAKVENRSIRVQ
+304 KTKNAKGENRSIRVQ

-430 IDHGIETVEQ
+430 IDHGVETVEQ

-472 GIYKGKVLEKAI
+472 GIHKGKVLEKAI
-484 KNGVVTEAEANKLTD
+484 KNGVVTESEANKLTD
-499 REVFDLI
+499 REVYDLI

-572 DKRYALPLGS
+572 DTRYALPLGN

-594 QSLQGKDVLN
+594 QSVQGKDVLN

-621 KTVDEAFESYDSQM
+621 KTVDEAFGSYDSQM

-667 DFFAES
+667 DFFADS

>member
-1 MFVRQVGDKM
+1 M

-35 ILEQNPADMGVIGEI
+35 TLEQNPTDMDVVGEI

-82 IRHGNIVVNAN
+82 IRHGNIVVNAE

-113 QGGMGNIDAASTKQ
+113 QGGMGNIDVITTKQ

-137 EVSADYVENNRISN
+137 ETPAEYIEQEPINNDA
-151 KNVVSHEV
+151 VSHEV
-159 YITVEQQAILKAVR
+159 HITVEQQAILKAVR
-173 AVMCIEALQNLGD
+173 AIMCIEALQNVGNV
-186 IQKTVPSIEEIEAD
+186 QKTVPSIEEIEAD
-200 AFGFEFTVFMNT
+200 AFGFEFTVFMDT
-212 DRSVEELK
+212 DQSEEELK
-220 QVVLHVSEIDKVEVK
+220 QVVLHVSEIEKVEVK
-235 QGESSQ
+235 QGHTLK
-241 EVVSP
+241 EVVSK
-246 EVVVQEFVQVEE
+246 ELGTQEAVQEDLQAATHVEPTKE
-258 TVQPAIVTQMET
+258 ESKQSANAT
-270 PIEAVVQPAMVT
+270 P
-282 QMETPIEE
+282 
-290 VAQPASATSAKSTT
+290 AKSAA
-304 KTKNAKVENRSIRVQ
+304 KTKNGKVENRSIRVQ

-345 TIQNKE
+345 AIQNKE

-430 IDHGIETVEQ
+430 IDHGVETVEQ

-472 GIYKGKVLEKAI
+472 GIHKGKVLEKAI
-484 KNGVVTEAEANKLTD
+484 KNGVVTESEANKLTD

-572 DKRYALPLGS
+572 DKRYAFPLGN
-582 IVEAIRIKREDI
+582 IVEAIRIKKEDI

-604 YRDQII
+604 YRNQII

-621 KTVDEAFESYDSQM
+621 KTVDEAFASYDGQM

>member
-1 MFVRQVGDKM
+1 M

-35 ILEQNPADMGVIGEI
+35 TLEQNPADMDVVGEI

-56 FKGMSASMEFTE
+56 FKGMSASMEFAE

-82 IRHGNIVVNAN
+82 IRHGNIVVNAD

-113 QGGMGNIDAASTKQ
+113 QGGMGNIDVVSTKQ
-127 KLEALLNGNV
+127 KLEALLHGNV
-137 EVSADYVENNRISN
+137 VTPTEHIEQDHIGNDGG
-151 KNVVSHEV
+151 VSHEV
-159 YITVEQQAILKAVR
+159 HITVEQQAILKAVR
-173 AVMCIEALQNLGD
+173 AIMCIEALQNVGN

-212 DRSVEELK
+212 DYNVEELK
-220 QVVLHVSEIDKVEVK
+220 QVVLHISEIEKVEVK
-235 QGESSQ
+235 QGHTSQ
-241 EVVSP
+241 EAVQIEKMIQSSAIAQVVSP
-246 EVVVQEFVQVEE
+246 VEAPKQSAN
-258 TVQPAIVTQMET
+258 TT
-270 PIEAVVQPAMVT
+270 P
-282 QMETPIEE
+282 
-290 VAQPASATSAKSTT
+290 AKSTV

-319 LEKIERLMNMFEE
+319 LEKIETLMNMFEE

-406 EDTEV
+406 ETTEV

-430 IDHGIETVEQ
+430 IDHGVETVEK

-472 GIYKGKVLEKAI
+472 GINKGKVLEKAI
-484 KNGVVTEAEANKLTD
+484 KNGVVTEADANRLTD

-572 DKRYALPLGS
+572 DKRYALPLGN

-604 YRDQII
+604 YRNQII

-621 KTVDEAFESYDSQM
+621 KTVDEAFASYDGQM

>member
-1 MFVRQVGDKM
+1 M

-35 ILEQNPADMGVIGEI
+35 TLEQNPTDMDVVGEI

-82 IRHGNIVVNAN
+82 IRHGNIVVNAE

-113 QGGMGNIDAASTKQ
+113 QGGMGNIDVIATKQ
-127 KLEALLNGNV
+127 KLEALLNGNI
-137 EVSADYVENNRISN
+137 EIPTEHIEQETINNDDAA
-151 KNVVSHEV
+151 SHEV
-159 YITVEQQAILKAVR
+159 HITVEQQAILKAVR
-173 AVMCIEALQNLGD
+173 AIMCIEALQNVGNV
-186 IQKTVPSIEEIEAD
+186 QKTVPSIEEIEAD
-200 AFGFEFTVFMNT
+200 AFGFEFTVFMDT
-212 DRSVEELK
+212 DQSEEELK
-220 QVVLHVSEIDKVEVK
+220 QVVLHVSEIEKVEVK
-235 QGESSQ
+235 QGHTSKEVVSEKLATQ
-241 EVVSP
+241 EVVQ
-246 EVVVQEFVQVEE
+246 EVIQAATPVESTKE
-258 TVQPAIVTQMET
+258 VSKQSTNAT
-270 PIEAVVQPAMVT
+270 P
-282 QMETPIEE
+282 
-290 VAQPASATSAKSTT
+290 AKSTT
-304 KTKNAKVENRSIRVQ
+304 KTKNGKVENRSIRVQ

-345 TIQNKE
+345 AIQNKE

-430 IDHGIETVEQ
+430 IDHGVETVEQ

-472 GIYKGKVLEKAI
+472 GIHKGKVLEKAI
-484 KNGVVTEAEANKLTD
+484 KNGVVTESEANKLTD
-499 REVFDLI
+499 REIFDLI

-572 DKRYALPLGS
+572 DKRYALPLGN

-594 QSLQGKDVLN
+594 QSIQGKDVLN
-604 YRDQII
+604 YRNQII

-621 KTVDEAFESYDSQM
+621 KTADEAFASYDGQM

>member
-1 MFVRQVGDKM
+1 M
-11 QTDLLNIFFEESEE
+11 QTDLLNIFFEEAEE

-35 ILEQNPADMGVIGEI
+35 NLEQNPADMDVVGEI

-82 IRHGNIVVNAN
+82 IRHGNMMVNAN

-113 QGGMGNIDAASTKQ
+113 QGGMGNIDVVSTKH

-137 EVSADYVENNRISN
+137 ESSMEHTEPSSINNDDT
-151 KNVVSHEV
+151 VSHEV

-173 AVMCIEALQNLGD
+173 AIMCIEALQNLGS
-186 IQKTVPSIEEIEAD
+186 IEKTVPSIEEIEAD
-200 AFGFEFTVFMNT
+200 AFGFEFTVYMDT

-220 QVVLHVSEIDKVEVK
+220 QVVLHVSEIEKVEVK
-235 QGESSQ
+235 QGNYIAQ
-241 EVVSP
+241 EV
-246 EVVVQEFVQVEE
+246 VQVEE
-258 TVQPAIVTQMET
+258 TILPIAATQHESSL
-270 PIEAVVQPAMVT
+270 EAST
-282 QMETPIEE
+282 E
-290 VAQPASATSAKSTT
+290 PASTTSAKSTT

-337 GRIDELAQ
+337 GRIDELAE

-397 KKIDLQITG
+397 KKIDLQIKG

-430 IDHGIETVEQ
+430 IDHGVETVEK

-472 GIYKGKVLEKAI
+472 GIHKGKVLEKAI
-484 KNGVVTEAEANKLTD
+484 KNGVVTEAEANKLSD

-560 LSIIQSMLVQTN
+560 LSIIQSMLIQTN
-572 DKRYALPLGS
+572 DKRYALPLGN
-582 IVEAIRIKREDI
+582 IVEAIRIKKEDI

-604 YRDQII
+604 YRNQII

-621 KTVDEAFESYDSQM
+621 NTVDEAFASYDSQM

>member
-1 MFVRQVGDKM
+1 M

-35 ILEQNPADMGVIGEI
+35 TLEQNPTDMDVVGEI

-82 IRHGNIVVNAN
+82 IRHGNIVVNAE

-113 QGGMGNIDAASTKQ
+113 QGGMGNIDVVATKQ
-127 KLEALLNGNV
+127 KLEALLNGNI
-137 EVSADYVENNRISN
+137 EIPTEHIEQKTINNDDA
-151 KNVVSHEV
+151 VSHEV
-159 YITVEQQAILKAVR
+159 HITVEQQAILKAVR
-173 AVMCIEALQNLGD
+173 AIMCIEALQNVGNV
-186 IQKTVPSIEEIEAD
+186 QKTVPSIEEIEAD
-200 AFGFEFTVFMNT
+200 SFGFEFTVFMDT
-212 DRSVEELK
+212 DQSEEELK
-220 QVVLHVSEIDKVEVK
+220 QVVLHVSEIEKVEVK
-235 QGESSQ
+235 QGHTLK
-241 EVVSP
+241 EVVSKELGTQEAMQEDLQAATHVESTK
-246 EVVVQEFVQVEE
+246 EVSKQS
-258 TVQPAIVTQMET
+258 ANAT
-270 PIEAVVQPAMVT
+270 P
-282 QMETPIEE
+282 
-290 VAQPASATSAKSTT
+290 AKSAA
-304 KTKNAKVENRSIRVQ
+304 KTKNGKVENRSIRVQ

-345 TIQNKE
+345 AIQNKE

-430 IDHGIETVEQ
+430 IDHGVETVEQ

-472 GIYKGKVLEKAI
+472 GIHKGKVLEKAI
-484 KNGVVTEAEANKLTD
+484 KNGVVTESEANKLTD

-572 DKRYALPLGS
+572 DKRYAFPLGN
-582 IVEAIRIKREDI
+582 IVEAIRIKKEDI

-604 YRDQII
+604 YRNQII

-621 KTVDEAFESYDSQM
+621 KTVDEAFASYDGQM